1 MNLVCKLC
9 FFTGNSKLSTVRF
22 FAYKDIIENL
32 NRWTKKFVC
41 YFRRKFHDAGI
52 LLGWNINHLFL
63 FGWIKIIIYLNSI
76 PAKLL
81 AHPHEAGGGSSSFYS
96 HSVSHLK
103 ISTLFAHQQSQKPFR
118 QILNQIKYSSKSS

>member
-1 MNLVCKLC
+1 MF

-52 LLGWNINHLFL
+52 STFC
-63 FGWIKIIIYLNSI
+63 
-76 PAKLL
+76 L
-81 AHPHEAGGGSSSFYS
+81 AGISPCLDETLT
-96 HSVSHLK
+96 SVVWQKPVVVREETHD
-103 ISTLFAHQQSQKPFR
+103 SQKQRVSNKSETPHQSKQPQPLTELLIPFW
-118 QILNQIKYSSKSS
+118 ISGFSLFSNFC